1 MKKLTYT
8 LAAAALLLLPSCRF
22 IHISDPD
29 KFEDSV
35 VSEENWNGSASAER
49 IKASNNYITRQ
60 ETTGEFHSLTS
71 NLPGK
76 IIYTPGDC
84 DVTIYGPDNVL
95 DHITVHNENG
105 LLEIKSNLYRISNL
119 KELVVN
125 VQCPVLEKLTF
136 NGAVDFKAPEGITAL
151 NFSATLNGAGDVN
164 IHGLQA
170 NEAVITVNG
179 AADANLKGIDCDE
192 LKIAING
199 AGDATLSGKAG
210 RASLSIS
217 GAGDINAQK
226 LECADLNTT
235 VRGIGSIK
243 KPKS

>member
-1 MKKLTYT
+1 MKKMTYL
-8 LAAAALLLLPSCRF
+8 LAAAMLLFLPSCRF
-22 IHISDPD
+22 IHVTDEFKEKMNAD
-29 KFEDSV
+29 V
-35 VSEENWNGSASAER
+35 TWNGSASAER
-49 IKASNNYITRQ
+49 IKASDNYITRN

-84 DVTIYGPDNVL
+84 SVSIYGPDNVL
-95 DHITVHNENG
+95 DHITVRNENG

-119 KELVVN
+119 KGLTVKISS
-125 VQCPVLEKLTF
+125 PVLEKLTF

-164 IHGLQA
+164 IAGRQA

-235 VRGIGSIK
+235 VRGLGSIK